1 MNRIFYML
9 LAMLPTFVSAQ
20 NITDIAVMNS
30 QTSIQEVEQSD
41 WSAMEDTVFL
51 HPDRVRMDNRCV
63 QLEGKDVFIL
73 SGTMHYFRVAEPL
86 WRDRLIKL
94 KDMGCNTVETYVP
107 WNWHERKMPTSIR
120 DFSKIDLGELER
132 FLKLAEDL
140 GLYVIVRPGPYI
152 CAEWKGGGFPQWL
165 MRKRPSFTKSEVWL
179 QSDDPDFC
187 KWSEHWYKAVAKVVA
202 PHQIWCR
209 KPHNGGVIFWQIE
222 NEYNRVKWVSNKAKR
237 NYLTHL
243 ALVSRRNGIEVPFIT
258 CWTSEARDCKD
269 GPLNGCVDM
278 VNSYP
283 RWQIEK
289 SFGRLINQQ
298 LQTMPGKPLIS
309 GELQGG
315 WYSAIGGKLSAE
327 QDGVSAVQTQN
338 LTLYALQRG
347 FCALNFYMMVGGTNF
362 DDWASREA
370 TTTYDFA
377 AAIGED
383 GSLRPRYDRLQNLAD
398 FLKEH
403 GTRIAR
409 ANLKNIVTET
419 SDSLVHVSLR
429 MAANGDRYF
438 FVRTEERT
446 NWHRGTINADGC
458 SFDYELEPFGSLVY
472 YVPAGQRSG
481 RWFPS
486 CNMEKDRKPEI
497 HQRSLTV
504 VSEFWDRL
512 PQKWT
517 ALKNR
522 ETVNDLGIYGYH
534 PIYFRFRAKEGQM
547 IEVGYVGNK
556 LVNGSIADQVV
567 MMFDGKIIAASSA
580 DKSKIIFRLPGTKG
594 KTRDVYMLYLS
605 PGLHHHTNKVVEQYW
620 DFGPRY
626 VKVNGRDVALGFAN
640 TEFERGK
647 ILSQPNG
654 NLKTK
659 EQGLV
664 KWYRYKFKTNGKSIY
679 HLRLSH
685 IGNGFIYVNGK
696 CIGRCWQQG
705 PQHDYYIPECWLNE
719 GKENFVAV
727 SLCYNNGEAPKM
739 FNAEIVETFQTR
751 VPVINAINENVEK
764 VKAKIDT
771 LVNRHLICP
780 EWILSRM
787 AMYWKEGERY
797 TQCYIGGQRWLR
809 GEGNAPVPTLRLP
822 GERTWNKWK
831 RPALEELTPY
841 NETGDLLCKD
851 LQTGEEKWI
860 DYNHTGHSV
869 RSINGEI
876 LQLAM
881 EAAYVYWNTKEDKYA
896 RFAADI
902 FCQALMGVYYMKPVI
917 NETPED
923 VEGKGGWAEGGI
935 LGYYD
940 YEQIHDDIGFRLATI
955 YDYLADYLCRHPTK
969 AMLATG
975 KDVKRITNEV
985 MRRFIDI
992 GMIRGGKTGNWNVNG
1007 WDMILR
1013 PILVLED
1020 NDYFDDGKGRN
1031 YFLHYLLKESTPYHN
1046 CIPDM
1051 LKQYD
1056 PITGLWPESPG
1067 YGFGTAL
1074 CIKSWQKPLMAC
1086 GKDIMGTNQVLQ
1098 KAVDAIS
1105 VWSDWRGKSI
1115 CFGDFRGGQIGKDS
1129 PVGKMGW
1136 TASSFSPFHRMA
1148 VLKNFDD
1155 PSFPMMACLYGGRA
1169 GSHLSKNGLAVQFYG
1184 FGYALAPDASAYES
1198 YWSED
1203 YNYHQSVEGANTIT
1217 PGYTE
1222 GEVKLNEMFPAVDP
1236 SKQFYATDEIGKK
1249 YQMVDMTAGE
1259 KRRRIILV
1267 KVGKGK
1273 GYYVDIFSPGVENS
1287 RYIMH
1292 TVGRDAQVHS
1302 PKKDGSCVVD
1312 WDVSDI
1318 ISVRLWVSGGT
1329 RRKYSIKMNP
1339 SSYVDASLTPNGVST
1354 GKKKTPTFYSEQKAP
1369 VVYANIYEP
1378 YLKGKPTVSKVEWI
1392 YENGNPKKMLVTHFD
1407 GSKRTFAVD
1416 VKY

>member
-1 MNRIFYML
+1 M
-9 LAMLPTFVSAQ
+9 
-20 NITDIAVMNS
+20 
-30 QTSIQEVEQSD
+30 
-41 WSAMEDTVFL
+41 
-51 HPDRVRMDNRCV
+51 
-63 QLEGKDVFIL
+63 
-73 SGTMHYFRVAEPL
+73 
-86 WRDRLIKL
+86 
-94 KDMGCNTVETYVP
+94 
-107 WNWHERKMPTSIR
+107 
-120 DFSKIDLGELER
+120 
-132 FLKLAEDL
+132 
-140 GLYVIVRPGPYI
+140 
-152 CAEWKGGGFPQWL
+152 
-165 MRKRPSFTKSEVWL
+165 
-179 QSDDPDFC
+179 
-187 KWSEHWYKAVAKVVA
+187 
-202 PHQIWCR
+202 
-209 KPHNGGVIFWQIE
+209 
-222 NEYNRVKWVSNKAKR
+222 
-237 NYLTHL
+237 
-243 ALVSRRNGIEVPFIT
+243 
-258 CWTSEARDCKD
+258 
-269 GPLNGCVDM
+269 
-278 VNSYP
+278 
-283 RWQIEK
+283 
-289 SFGRLINQQ
+289 
-298 LQTMPGKPLIS
+298 
-309 GELQGG
+309 
-315 WYSAIGGKLSAE
+315 
-327 QDGVSAVQTQN
+327 
-338 LTLYALQRG
+338 
-347 FCALNFYMMVGGTNF
+347 
-362 DDWASREA
+362 
-370 TTTYDFA
+370 
-377 AAIGED
+377 
-383 GSLRPRYDRLQNLAD
+383 
-398 FLKEH
+398 
-403 GTRIAR
+403 
-409 ANLKNIVTET
+409 
-419 SDSLVHVSLR
+419 
-429 MAANGDRYF
+429 
-438 FVRTEERT
+438 
-446 NWHRGTINADGC
+446 
-458 SFDYELEPFGSLVY
+458 
-472 YVPAGQRSG
+472 
-481 RWFPS
+481 
-486 CNMEKDRKPEI
+486 
-497 HQRSLTV
+497 
-504 VSEFWDRL
+504 
-512 PQKWT
+512 
-517 ALKNR
+517 
-522 ETVNDLGIYGYH
+522 
-534 PIYFRFRAKEGQM
+534 
-547 IEVGYVGNK
+547 
-556 LVNGSIADQVV
+556 NGSIADQVV
-567 MMFDGKIIAASSA
+567 MMCDGKIIAASSA
-580 DKSKIIFRLPGTKG
+580 DKHKITFRLPGTKG
-594 KTRDVYMLYLS
+594 KTRVVNMIYLS

-640 TEFERGK
+640 TEFESGK
-647 ILSQPNG
+647 NLSQPNG
-654 NLKTK
+654 DLKAK

-664 KWYRYKFKTNGKSIY
+664 KWYRYKFKTNGNSIY

-739 FNAEIVETFQTR
+739 FNAEIVETFRTR

-851 LQTGEEKWI
+851 SQTDEEKWI
-860 DYNHTGHSV
+860 DYNHSGHSV

-876 LQLAM
+876 LQLAI
-881 EAAYVYWNTKEDKYA
+881 EAAYVFWNTKEDKYA

-923 VEGKGGWAEGGI
+923 VEGKGGWTGGGI

-955 YDYLADYLCRHPTK
+955 YDYLADYLYRHPTK
-969 AMLATG
+969 TMLAIG

-985 MRRFIDI
+985 MRRFVDI
-992 GMIRGGKTGNWNVNG
+992 GMVRGGKNGNWNVNG

-1074 CIKSWQKPLMAC
+1074 CIKSWQKSLMAC
-1086 GKDIMGTNQVLQ
+1086 GEDVVGDNQVLQ
-1098 KAVDAIS
+1098 KAIDAIP

-1155 PSFPMMACLYGGRA
+1155 SSFPMMACLYGGRA

-1198 YWSED
+1198 YWSAD

-1217 PGYTE
+1217 PGYEE
-1222 GEVKLNEMFPAVDP
+1222 GEVKLNEMYPSVDP
-1236 SKQFYATDEIGKK
+1236 LRQFYAKDENAKK
-1249 YQMVDMTAGE
+1249 YQLADMTAGE
-1259 KRRRIILV
+1259 KRRRVILV
-1267 KVGKGK
+1267 KAGKGK

-1292 TVGRDAQVHS
+1292 TVGRDVKVHS

-1312 WDVSDI
+1312 WDVSDS

-1329 RRKYSIKMNP
+1329 RRKYSTSMKP
-1339 SSYVDASLTPNGVST
+1339 ASYIDASLTPNGVST
-1354 GKKKTPTFYSEQKAP
+1354 GKEKTPTFYSEQTAP

-1378 YLKGKPTVSKVEWI
+1378 YLKGKPTISKVEWI

-1416 VKY
+1416 VK

>member
-30 QTSIQEVEQSD
+30 QTSMQEVEQSD

-51 HPDRVRMDNRCV
+51 HPDRVCMDNRCV

-86 WRDRLIKL
+86 WRDRLVKL

-209 KPHNGGVIFWQIE
+209 KPNTGGVIFWQIE

-370 TTTYDFA
+370 ITTYDFA

-403 GTRIAR
+403 GTKIAR
-409 ANLKNIVTET
+409 ANLKNIVAET

-446 NWHRGTINADGC
+446 IWHRGTINVDGC

-472 YVPAGQRSG
+472 YMPAGQRSG

-497 HQRSLTV
+497 HQRSLTA

-517 ALKNR
+517 ALKNH

-547 IEVGYVGNK
+547 VEVGYVGNK
-556 LVNGSIADQVV
+556 QVNGSIADQVV
-567 MMFDGKIIAASSA
+567 MMCDGKIIAASSA
-580 DKSKIIFRLPGTKG
+580 DKHKITFRLPGTKG
-594 KTRDVYMLYLS
+594 KTRVVNMLYLS

-640 TEFERGK
+640 TEFESGK
-647 ILSQPNG
+647 NLSQPNG
-654 NLKTK
+654 DLKAK

-664 KWYRYKFKTNGKSIY
+664 KWYRYKFKTNGNSIY

-739 FNAEIVETFQTR
+739 FNAEIVETFRTR

-851 LQTGEEKWI
+851 SQTDEEKWI
-860 DYNHTGHSV
+860 DYNHSGHSV

-876 LQLAM
+876 LQLAI
-881 EAAYVYWNTKEDKYA
+881 EAAYVFWNTKEDKYA

-923 VEGKGGWAEGGI
+923 VEGKGGWTGGGI

-955 YDYLADYLCRHPTK
+955 YDYLADYLYRHPTK
-969 AMLATG
+969 TMLAIG

-985 MRRFIDI
+985 MRRFVDI
-992 GMIRGGKTGNWNVNG
+992 GMVRGGKNGNWNVNG

-1074 CIKSWQKPLMAC
+1074 CIKSWQKSLMAC
-1086 GKDIMGTNQVLQ
+1086 GEDVVGDNQVLQ
-1098 KAVDAIS
+1098 KAIDAIP

-1155 PSFPMMACLYGGRA
+1155 SSFPMMACLYGGRA

-1198 YWSED
+1198 YWSAD

-1217 PGYTE
+1217 PGYEE
-1222 GEVKLNEMFPAVDP
+1222 GEVKLNEMYPSVDP
-1236 SKQFYATDEIGKK
+1236 LRQFYAKDENAKK
-1249 YQMVDMTAGE
+1249 YQLADMTAGE
-1259 KRRRIILV
+1259 KRRRVILV
-1267 KVGKGK
+1267 KAGKGK

-1292 TVGRDAQVHS
+1292 TVGRDVKVHS

-1312 WDVSDI
+1312 WDVSDS

-1329 RRKYSIKMNP
+1329 RRKYSTSMKP
-1339 SSYVDASLTPNGVST
+1339 ASYIDASLTPNGVST
-1354 GKKKTPTFYSEQKAP
+1354 GKEKTPTFYSEQTAP

-1378 YLKGKPTVSKVEWI
+1378 YLKGKPTISKVEWI

-1416 VKY
+1416 VK